1 MDLTIGTIIGDFI
14 LIAGSFLLLILL
26 VKKFAWG
33 NITSILDA
41 RAEKII
47 NDIDQAEAARKKAE
61 ELAAK
66 REAELA
72 GSRQEATTILET
84 AKETA
89 EKNKAH
95 ILSEA
100 NQEALR
106 LKEKAQLEISQNKE
120 EAMNSIK
127 GDVADLTVN
136 LAGKLLSQQLD
147 SEGHRQL
154 IDRYL
159 NELGDA

>member
-14 LIAGSFLLLILL
+14 LIAGSFLLLIFL

-41 RAEKII
+41 RAEKIT
-47 NDIDQAEAARKKAE
+47 NDIDEAEAARKKAE

-106 LKEKAQLEISQNKE
+106 VKEKAQLEISQNKE

>member
-1 MDLTIGTIIGDFI
+1 MDITIGTIIGDFI
-14 LIAGSFLLLILL
+14 LIAGSFLLLIFL

-41 RAEKII
+41 RAEKIT
-47 NDIDQAEAARKKAE
+47 NDIDEAEAARKKAE

>member
-1 MDLTIGTIIGDFI
+1 MHVSMSEIIGNFI
-14 LIAGSFLLLILL
+14 LIAGSFLLLIFL
-26 VKKFAWG
+26 VKKYAWG

-41 RAEKII
+41 RAEKIT
-47 NDIDQAEAARKKAE
+47 NDIDEAEAARKKAE

>member
-14 LIAGSFLLLILL
+14 VIAGSFLLLIFL
-26 VKKFAWG
+26 VKKYAWG

-41 RAEKII
+41 RAEKIT
-47 NDIDQAEAARKKAE
+47 NDIDEAEAARKKAE

>member
-1 MDLTIGTIIGDFI
+1 MLGV
-14 LIAGSFLLLILL
+14 ILL
-26 VKKFAWG
+26 VFWMRVLKKLP
-33 NITSILDA
+33 TILTKQ
-41 RAEKII
+41 R
-47 NDIDQAEAARKKAE
+47 QPVKKAE

>member
-14 LIAGSFLLLILL
+14 LIAGSFLLLIFL
-26 VKKFAWG
+26 VKKYAWG

-41 RAEKII
+41 RAEKIT
-47 NDIDQAEAARKKAE
+47 NDIDEAEAASQKAE